1 MDKIIEN
8 IEEVDVSYDKER
20 DVLYISFS
28 QLQTADDSELTDSD
42 IIIRYKDNKVVGLS
56 VLSFSKRLHHD

>member
-1 MDKIIEN
+1 METIIEN
-8 IEEVDVSYDKER
+8 IEKVDVSYVKER
-20 DVLYISFS
+20 DVLYISFGHPQS
-28 QLQTADDSELTDSD
+28 ADDSELTDND